1 MNKKDKTSVGSRVGF
16 SKSTV
21 TRERERGLRQTKNGW
36 GLKAES
42 LPTAEPGILKL
53 QKKRKSN
60 SNCWNFS

>member
-21 TRERERGLRQTKNGW
+21 TRERERSLRKTKNGW

-42 LPTAEPGILKL
+42 LRQLNRRGDFKT
-53 QKKRKSN
+53 S
-60 SNCWNFS
+60 